1 MWIATVTHRRRCYT
15 LSMFNI
21 FKTVRLRWFEIAVF
35 KVGLLALG
43 VAVGA
48 YWSDFFVDYVTALV
62 DTAAIAL
69 IYILYVWVR
78 QK

>member
-1 MWIATVTHRRRCYT
+1 
-15 LSMFNI
+15 MFNI

-35 KVGLLALG
+35 KVGLLSLG

-48 YWSDFFVDYVTALV
+48 NWSSFFADYITFFVDV
-62 DTAAIAL
+62 AAIAL

>member
-1 MWIATVTHRRRCYT
+1 
-15 LSMFNI
+15 MFNI

-43 VAVGA
+43 VAAGA
-48 YWSDFFVDYVTALV
+48 YWPDFFADYLAALV
-62 DTAAIAL
+62 DVAAIAI